1 MAGRRPPHRAHH
13 QLFGRHRLRRAD
25 LESAAR
31 GAQRAPRPSLRA
43 RARPRGRGRLHG
55 GRGVGDPQAL
65 GPAGGLA
72 LRRHRGGPE
81 APARGLRGPRGHRLR
96 RAGRGEPLL
105 HVHLDDAPGDGGL
118 RGLAAALRGLRSP
131 QSDRRRRRG
140 RVPGHGLPDV
150 RRPASDSR
158 PPRHDGRRARAALC
172 IRAENGPRPRRLP
185 GRGLDARDGVVR
197 HGTAL
202 GRAVAQ
208 HADRGHGAR
217 VSGHVPARRHE
228 SLRGPGDDAALR
240 SLRRAVARR
249 AGFRGRAQR
258 PRASGRPVS
267 AASLPADVRQ
277 ARRNRLQ
284 RRAAPR
290 HRPRDVPA
298 FPDGTAG
305 HRGRA
310 APRPARL
317 SLADGALRVRHAA
330 GDRPAHGLRPL
341 PRHRRAR
348 GKPAR
353 RDHAAL
359 RGGAAFPGAAG
370 ALPALSRI
378 ASPPPSRSSEATT
391 RARRRSSSRSF
402 RGSRRGG

>member
-1 MAGRRPPHRAHH
+1 MEAVA
-13 QLFGRHRLRRAD
+13 
-25 LESAAR
+25 SAVHKPSGLPVVSLY
-31 GAQRAPRPSLRA
+31 GAT
-43 RARPRGRGRLHG
+43 
-55 GRGVGDPQAL
+55 
-65 GPAGGLA
+65 
-72 LRRHRGGPE
+72 RGGPE

-96 RAGRGEPLL
+96 RAGRRKPLL
-105 HVHLDDAPGDGGL
+105 HVHLDDAPRHGGL

-140 RVPGHGLPDV
+140 RAPGHRVPDV
-150 RRPASDSR
+150 RRPAPDSR
-158 PPRHDGRRARAALC
+158 PPRHDGRRARSALC
-172 IRAENGPRPRRLP
+172 LRAENGPRPRRLP
-185 GRGLDARDGVVR
+185 GCGLDARDGVAR
-197 HGTAL
+197 HGAAL

-217 VSGHVPARRHE
+217 LSGHVPARRHE
-228 SLRGPGDDAALR
+228 PLRGPRDDASLR

-249 AGFRGRAQR
+249 PGFRRGAQR

-267 AASLPADVRQ
+267 AVSIPPDVRQ
-277 ARRNRLQ
+277 ARGDRLQ
-284 RRAAPR
+284 RRADPR

-317 SLADGALRVRHAA
+317 SLAHRALRVRHPA
-330 GDRPAHGLRPL
+330 GDRSPHGLRPL

-359 RGGAAFPGAAG
+359 RRGAAFPGAAG
-370 ALPALSRI
+370 ALSAL
-378 ASPPPSRSSEATT
+378 PGPQ
-391 RARRRSSSRSF
+391 ARRRRV
-402 RGSRRGG
+402 RRRPRLGQDLGHRRGRSEAQGARA